1 MKILFFVLTFYL
13 VITTEAS
20 LSANTTNASLAINT
34 TTDESSASNKICFFD
49 YWSVFIYDGINE
61 PITVHVQ
68 SGDDDLGNRTIS
80 VNGYTKWSF
89 CMNIGFKTRFY
100 AHFYW
105 NSRTAFFDVF
115 DYDTS
120 KAFCDNHKL
129 FKKQRCLWLVRDD
142 GFYLAIGQHF
152 NPFPDGWVKL
162 HDWS

>member
-1 MKILFFVLTFYL
+1 MKSLFFVLTFYL

-34 TTDESSASNKICFFD
+34 TDESSTSNKICFFD
-49 YWSVFIYDGINE
+49 YWSVFIYDVIND

-68 SGDDDLGNRTIS
+68 SGDDDLGNRTIP

-89 CMNIGFKTRFY
+89 CMSISFKTRFY

-105 NSRTAFFDVF
+105 KSRSAFFDVF

-120 KAFCDNHKL
+120 KQYCDNHKL
-129 FKKQRCLWLVRDD
+129 FKEKRCFWLVRDD
-142 GFYLAIGQHF
+142 GFYLGQHL